1 MLGYSN
7 NYTIYP
13 NFDSTGNDIGLT
25 TAMGSIEDCKEA
37 CNTTTGCTGFVWAPD
52 DTANQCQLK
61 NANMFPNRAIKSGRS
76 MYIRRPNVDN
86 NGDLCSKQIADID
99 TLRYAN
105 YEQGEGMTANAPFC
119 RDAVISETSKARI
132 NDLQSRMVVKGQEIS
147 AKIQELY
154 QRDKTIFDKMDVNN
168 AELKKKISQ
177 YMRTVMG
184 KNTNSKM
191 LNPASLTNKNSMK
204 EGMQNLDMSDVN
216 GMLADTDLRVL
227 QENYSYVLWSVLAV
241 GLLTITIN
249 VMKANNK

>member
-1 MLGYSN
+1 MTRPLRAGVVGYGYMGQIRHRNIAN
-7 NYTIYP
+7 N
-13 NFDSTGNDIGLT
+13 
-25 TAMGSIEDCKEA
+25 
-37 CNTTTGCTGFVWAPD
+37 PD
-52 DTANQCQLK
+52 TELA
-61 NANMFPNRAIKSGRS
+61 AIC
-76 MYIRRPNVDN
+76 D
-86 NGDLCSKQIADID
+86 
-99 TLRYAN
+99 
-105 YEQGEGMTANAPFC
+105 PFC
-119 RDAVISETSKARI
+119 RDAVISETSKAKI
-132 NDLQSRMVVKGQEIS
+132 QDLQSRMVVKGQEIS

-191 LNPASLTNKNSMK
+191 LNPTSLTNKNSMK
-204 EGMQNLDMSDVN
+204 EGMQNLDMSDIN

-249 VMKANNK
+249 VMKASNK